1 MKNKKTILVV
11 VVSLF
16 VGLMCGIG
24 YYEVQFNNLKT
35 PVLSETKKLNRG
47 TYVNTVKSEG
57 LKEGARVN
65 QIILNI
71 EDEHSFN
78 LYNDSKLI
86 NQGTYKLVGNN
97 EFVFKGESFE
107 FKLIA
112 NSYEYNDVR
121 KKIGKDQTT
130 YVLVSEE
137 ETIFLMHSDSF
148 TVDFNQE

>member
-47 TYVNTVKSEG
+47 AYVNTIESEG
-57 LKEGARVN
+57 LKDGARVN
-65 QIILNI
+65 QVVLNI
-71 EDEHSFN
+71 EDDHTFN
-78 LYNDSKLI
+78 LYNDSKRI
-86 NQGTYKLVGNN
+86 NQGTYELVGNN
-97 EFVFKGESFE
+97 EFLFKGEVFE

-130 YVLVSEE
+130 YTLVSEE